1 MYPHTVPE
9 GSGKGTLAAVNGLKA
24 TEYLRRAER
33 LTPHSQPFSW
43 VLFRPPWAPNHLCY
57 KACVC
62 NQMKQVCN
70 DASTKVPVY
79 FQVQCSSQK
88 PFTEWGK
95 SLACSHACSET
106 TALGAN
112 HVALGIAFLCVH
124 RNVPRKGSS
133 PIRVVSYPVLA
144 FGWRGVLLRRC
155 SPGEFRSLVHDQ

>member
-1 MYPHTVPE
+1 MPEHALPCDITCKHTIVCAVVVWYVLLLYFVLLYQTMHSVVGFVMALLRLVLGSFMLFVLYPPTVPE

-43 VLFRPPWAPNHLCY
+43 VLFRPPWAPNQLCY

-79 FQVQCSSQK
+79 FQVQCSS
-88 PFTEWGK
+88 
-95 SLACSHACSET
+95 
-106 TALGAN
+106 
-112 HVALGIAFLCVH
+112 
-124 RNVPRKGSS
+124 
-133 PIRVVSYPVLA
+133 
-144 FGWRGVLLRRC
+144 
-155 SPGEFRSLVHDQ
+155 